1 GTRKILFHKLLQTQR
16 AICGAKQ
23 INRTR
28 LIADMDG
35 KAGRCVSMGRSLY
48 SARPDSLTVTE
59 PPMKFGM
66 AVSTILIVSA
76 AFVQYSAAS
85 IATFENFP
93 ETSAMKAPFV
103 EPTTSV
109 TFSNPQNSAGYFG
122 IDFGA
127 ATTNVPDL
135 PGHILTGNGV
145 ALGNQFG
152 LGQNFG
158 FDAALS
164 SAASNVQLDLIYLN
178 VNTSAGTITL
188 TSFDST
194 GKQVSTSTITPTRTT
209 GAGYLETTLE
219 SKLV

>member
-1 GTRKILFHKLLQTQR
+1 
-16 AICGAKQ
+16 
-23 INRTR
+23 
-28 LIADMDG
+28 
-35 KAGRCVSMGRSLY
+35 
-48 SARPDSLTVTE
+48 
-59 PPMKFGM
+59 MKFGM

-103 EPTTSV
+103 DPTTSV

-194 GKQVSTSTITPTRTT
+194 GKQVSTSTVTPTRTT
-209 GAGYLETTLE
+209 GAGYLETTLAVPTGGKAISSFSVRSSNLATGFDNVAITAAPTPE
-219 SKLV
+219 PAAIGFAAIASLGLLLRRRRVNS